1 MSKKLSLGSTQL
13 CLLWLAL
20 ALVASSCAPQPT
32 PIPPINGPQ
41 PTPSSPPI
49 TLPSPLPPLSGEQ
62 VVQSKLVRI
71 AAPSVPQADLAQLV
85 QGNSDFAMAL
95 YQQLRSGDGN
105 LFFSPY
111 SISLALAMTYAGA
124 LGDTESQMAQSLHFT
139 LPQERLHPAMN
150 SLDQTIASY
159 AQKGANP
166 DQGFQLNIANSI
178 WGQQDFTFLP
188 AYLDLLA
195 QDYGAGMHLVDFV
208 HAAEPSRQVIN
219 NWVEQQT
226 QSKITNLFPQGS
238 INDTTRLV
246 LANAIYFKAAWEN
259 SFDPAGTHNGTFYL
273 PDGSTTP
280 VAMMSSGHESSYL
293 YAQGSNYQAIGLPYK
308 GSPVMMLVVMP
319 SAGKFSDFES
329 GLSDAQLQ
337 AILGGMNSQ
346 MIDLK
351 MPKFK
356 VESEIDLKSVLA
368 SLGMTD
374 AFDTNADFSGM
385 DGKKDLYV
393 SDVLHKAYVNV
404 DENGTEAAA
413 ATGVVVGLMAVPAQV
428 LNVTIDHPFLF
439 FLIDPQTQAILF
451 MGRVTNPSK

>member
-1 MSKKLSLGSTQL
+1 M
-13 CLLWLAL
+13 
-20 ALVASSCAPQPT
+20 
-32 PIPPINGPQ
+32 
-41 PTPSSPPI
+41 
-49 TLPSPLPPLSGEQ
+49 
-62 VVQSKLVRI
+62 QSKLVRI
-71 AAPSVPQADLAQLV
+71 AAPNVPEADLAQLV

-124 LGDTESQMAQSLHFT
+124 RGDTESQMAQALHFT

-150 SLDQTIASY
+150 SLDQTISSY
-159 AQKGANP
+159 AQKGANQ
-166 DQGFQLNIANSI
+166 DHGFQLNIANSI

-208 HAAEPSRQVIN
+208 HAAEPSRNVIN

-226 QSKITNLFPQGS
+226 QGKITDLFPRGS
-238 INDTTRLV
+238 IDDTTRLV

-259 SFDPAGTHNGTFYL
+259 SFDPASTQNGTFYL
-273 PDGSTTP
+273 PDGSSAS
-280 VAMMSSGHESSYL
+280 VAMMSSSREASYL
-293 YAQGSNYQAIGLPYK
+293 YTQGSDYQAIGLPYQD
-308 GSPVMMLVVMP
+308 SQVMMLVIMP

-329 GLSDAQLQ
+329 GMTDAQLE
-337 AILGGMNSQ
+337 AILGGMQDQ
-346 MIDLK
+346 MIHLQ

-368 SLGMTD
+368 SLGMNN
-374 AFDTNADFSGM
+374 ALDTNADFSGM
-385 DGKKDLYV
+385 DGRKDLYI

-413 ATGVVVGLMAVPAQV
+413 ATGVVVGLMAVPAEV

-439 FLIDPQTQAILF
+439 FLIDPQTKAILF
-451 MGRVTNPSK
+451 MGRMMNPGK

>member
-1 MSKKLSLGSTQL
+1 MSKKLTLGAIQL
-13 CLLWLAL
+13 CVLSLAL
-20 ALVASSCAPQPT
+20 ALFVSSCAPQPT

-49 TLPSPLPPLSGEQ
+49 ILPTPLPPVSGEQ

-71 AAPSVPQADLAQLV
+71 AAPSVPQGDLAQLV

-95 YQQLRSGDGN
+95 YQQLRSGKGN

-124 LGDTESQMAQSLHFT
+124 RSDTESQMAQALHFT
-139 LPQERLHPAMN
+139 LPQERLHPALN
-150 SLDQTIASY
+150 SLDQTIVSY
-159 AQKGANP
+159 AQKGANQG
-166 DQGFQLNIANSI
+166 QGFQLNIANSI

-195 QDYGAGMHLVDFV
+195 QNYGAGMHLLDFV
-208 HAAEPSRQVIN
+208 HAAEPSRTVIN

-226 QSKITNLFPQGS
+226 QGKITDLFPQGS
-238 INDTTRLV
+238 IDDTTRLV

-259 SFDPAGTHNGTFYL
+259 AFDPAGTQNGPFYL
-273 PDGSTTP
+273 PDGSSTS
-280 VAMMSSGHESSYL
+280 VAMMSSGHEASYL
-293 YAQGSNYQAIGLPYK
+293 YAQGDNYQAIGLPYQ
-308 GSPVMMLVVMP
+308 GGQVMMLVVMP
-319 SAGKFSDFES
+319 SAGQFSDFES
-329 GLSDAQLQ
+329 GLSEAQLE

-374 AFDTNADFSGM
+374 AFDQNADFSGM
-385 DGKKDLYV
+385 DEKKDLYI

-404 DENGTEAAA
+404 DEHGTEAAA
-413 ATGVVVGLMAVPAQV
+413 ATGIVVGMMAVPAQV

-439 FLIDPQTQAILF
+439 FIVDPQTKTILF
-451 MGRVTNPSK
+451 MGRVMNPSQ